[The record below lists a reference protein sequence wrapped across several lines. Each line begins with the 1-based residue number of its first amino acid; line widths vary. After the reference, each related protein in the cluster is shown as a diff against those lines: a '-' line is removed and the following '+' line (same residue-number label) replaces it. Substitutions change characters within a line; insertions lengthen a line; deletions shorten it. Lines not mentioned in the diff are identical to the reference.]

1 MRRRVFDILT
11 SAIGFILVIVLAVA
25 GGLLL
30 WGHNYTHNEV
40 SNQLSAQKIFFPPAN
55 SPAIA
60 APEFAGMKQY
70 AGQQLTTGPQAKV
83 YANDFIANH
92 LKAIGGGQTYSQLS
106 AQLQQDPTNTKLA
119 QTVQTMFQ
127 GETLRGL
134 LLTSSAFWELGTIAG
149 WAALAAFI
157 GAGILLILSVIG
169 LFHSRGVSQAE
180 ELLAPA
186 QEPTPS
192 AT

>member
-1 MRRRVFDILT
+1 MRRRTFDILV
-11 SAIGFILVIVLAVA
+11 SLGALVLVAVLCVA

-30 WGHNYTHNEV
+30 WGRSYTHDQV
-40 SNQLSAQKIFFPPAN
+40 SSQLAAQKIFFPPAN

-60 APEFAGMKQY
+60 APEFAPMHQY

-83 YANDFIANH
+83 YADSFIANH
-92 LKAIGGGQTYSQLS
+92 LKEIGGGQTYAQLS
-106 AQLQQDPTNTKLA
+106 SQLQQNPNNAQLA
-119 QTVQTMFQ
+119 KTVQSMFQ

-134 LLTSSAFWELGTIAG
+134 LLSSYAFWTLGSIAG

-157 GAGILLILSVIG
+157 AAGLLLILAVFGIV
-169 LFHSRGVSQAE
+169 HSRRVSRTE
-180 ELLAPA
+180 ELLAPSEEVA
-186 QEPTPS
+186 E